1 MLTIIAAMEQELSGL
16 RRALPADSIASV
28 ELHVVGVGK
37 EPAQSSLRKILD
49 AKSRSSGDGLLLL
62 GFAGGLD
69 PVLQAGDLVVP
80 NYYYAECGDR
90 IAADPDMWR
99 QSQAAATKA
108 AMPVAPG
115 DSLTVAAVAATS
127 EEKRELYR
135 RHRIGSVN
143 MEDYWAAELA
153 TDAGVP
159 FLSARAILDPVHQA
173 LPSYLVGFSGRP
185 IKAALR
191 VMPKPWRVLAIL
203 ELVKLRNKAQASL
216 TSFGLAFIK
225 HQQSAGQRQKQAFR

>member
-16 RRALPADSIASV
+16 LSSLSADSIASV
-28 ELHVVGVGK
+28 ELQVVGVGK
-37 EPAQSSLRKILD
+37 ERAQSNLRKILD

-90 IAADPDMWR
+90 IAVDPDMWR
-99 QSQAAATKA
+99 QSQSAATKA

-115 DSLTVAAVAATS
+115 DSLTVAAVAATT

-135 RHRIGSVN
+135 RHRVGSVN
-143 MEDYWAAELA
+143 MEDYWAAEVA
-153 TDAGVP
+153 ADAGVP

-173 LPSYLVGFSGRP
+173 LPSYLVGFSRRP

-191 VMPKPWRVLAIL
+191 VLPRPWTVPAML
-203 ELVKLRNKAQASL
+203 ELMTLRNKAQASL
-216 TSFGLAFIK
+216 TSLGLAFIK
-225 HQQSAGQRQKQAFR
+225 HQHSAGPLQKQVLR